1 MPRIRVCLALSVT
14 TSLLLCPPVLARD
27 IYVATTGSDSNGGTS
42 AAPYRTIKHAI
53 SSAVSNDV
61 IRVRAGIYS
70 ESYVTLKSN
79 LTLISEDGPHAAK
92 LASWLGS
99 GSGRGFACIG
109 VNNVEIDGFES
120 YSSWGQGTAG
130 DGLLRIYN
138 CDNIRIR
145 NCLIHDAP
153 NDCDVVKIGGFGTS
167 TTNILI
173 ENCVIYNPAPTL
185 AGSIAECL
193 DAHPVNG
200 LTVRNCWIYHTAA
213 RKGDML
219 IRANGGSTNVIW
231 ENNVFGPV
239 FNNGANRASTSAGVV
254 DSDTPQIP
262 SVDGMIVRNNLFL
275 ACQGEAA
282 FGVVSS
288 RNVRFYN
295 NVIWDYQG
303 NGAAVGL
310 RNTSA
315 ASSQGLDF
323 RNNIVCDT
331 RGRPAFAALGT
342 YTGGSFTHD
351 YNLYWQV
358 APGGYADVTLEPHSL
373 FIDPKLAAPA
383 APIPDTDTWAS
394 IVARFRPLDA
404 SPAVNAGTDLSA
416 YVTADINGVART
428 LAEFDIGAYEIL
440 MAGDTN
446 ADGHVDVVDLLT
458 LVYTFGLNAGE
469 PGFDPAGDINA
480 DGAVDVVDLLMLVD
494 NFGRH

>member
-1 MPRIRVCLALSVT
+1 MTVVRVRLALT
-14 TSLLLCPPVLARD
+14 LAICLLLSPSVLARD
-27 IYVATTGSDSNGGTS
+27 IYVAVTGSDSNGGTS
-42 AAPYRTIKHAI
+42 AAPYRTIKNAI
-53 SSAVSNDV
+53 SRAVSNDV
-61 IRVRAGIYS
+61 IRVRAGTYN
-70 ESYVTLKSN
+70 ESYVALKSN
-79 LTLISEDGPHAAK
+79 LTLVSEDGPHAAR

-99 GSGRGFACIG
+99 GSGRGFVCIG
-109 VNNVEIDGFES
+109 VSNVEIDGFES

-138 CDNIRIR
+138 SDNVRIR

-153 NDCDVVKIGGFGTS
+153 NDCDVVKIGGFGAN
-167 TTNILI
+167 TTNTLI

-200 LTVRNCWIYHTAA
+200 LIVRNCWIYHTAA
-213 RKGDML
+213 RRGDML
-219 IRANGGSTNVIW
+219 IRANGGSTNVTW
-231 ENNVFGPV
+231 ENNVFGPAY
-239 FNNGANRASTSAGVV
+239 NNGANRPSTSAGMV

-288 RNVRFYN
+288 RNIRFYN

-303 NGAAVGL
+303 TGAAVAF
-310 RNTSA
+310 RNTSVA
-315 ASSQGLDF
+315 ANQGLDF

-331 RGRPAFAALGT
+331 GGRPAFVALGA
-342 YTGGSFTHD
+342 YTAGTFTHD

-358 APGGYADVTLEPHSL
+358 AAGGYTDVALEPHSL
-373 FIDPKLAAPA
+373 FVDPRLTSPA
-383 APIPDTDTWAS
+383 VPVHGTDTWAS
-394 IVARFRPLDA
+394 IVPRFQPLDA
-404 SPAVNAGTDLSA
+404 SAVVNAGTDLA
-416 YVTADINGVART
+416 IYVPSDINAVART
-428 LAEFDIGAYEIL
+428 LAEYDIGAYEIL

-458 LVYTFGLNAGE
+458 LVYTFGLNEGD
-469 PGFDPAGDINA
+469 PGFDPAGDLNS

-494 NFGRH
+494 NFGR